1 MLKVYFPPGF
11 NSEYRAINA
20 TSTYS
25 ANDALN
31 AIMPKLGLEKKQFY
45 SLYKVFSNGEA
56 CAIPEKMYLTEVLW
70 EAEEEIA
77 VKNKENS
84 SNNNNNLSYK
94 IEFRKKVWL
103 NPEEDE
109 LNLAAQYLTFA
120 QAIPNL
126 LNGYYEFD
134 LDKTLELISLYH
146 HFLHADSPL
155 KDLSTLVKGYCQG
168 GRDKFGKDFEN
179 KVQDAIKK
187 MKTNNPNI
195 SKDDCVAKFIQI
207 FQTSEYYGTSFFI
220 VGQSFDSSL
229 PTKSETKKI
238 LLCNRFGLMSLT
250 ASITEFLS
258 EDEDLQLII
267 TSQDTSTGNGTENI
281 GTSTLEEGFNTF
293 LFDDHIEG
301 LEGARVL
308 NSLSRGHH
316 HTTTDS
322 INGIRSKT
330 STNGDTPSEHE
341 VGKEVIFKISGEDGL
356 DGIVHTEIETTVN
369 DDTNARNGESSVQT
383 LDTISGQGLSVDINE
398 TVELALSTLLG
409 RLVII
414 SQTGTGIVQG
424 IDKEQRRGTSSTTRG
439 QISGKP
445 DPVSI
450 LILLETEQ
458 LLEVILEGKV
468 QGLGGEITD
477 DVGQVSSPER
487 DDTLLS
493 SDTPGAIH
501 DSLVGF
507 SQTTALQH
515 LILVLDQELDTLDR
529 GSSSLGNG
537 SGDTTHH
544 EVNGKVDI

>member
-1 MLKVYFPPGF
+1 MCTALASFHLQDLKLSWHNSLNKISRVAVKTIAATIQKNLTKTEQISRYAEYCKSARILIKNHGQRKCPPTTKELEAIYQLKPLMLKVYFPPGF

-109 LNLAAQYLTFA
+109 VNLAAQYLTFA

-134 LDKTLELISLYH
+134 LDKTLELISLHH

-229 PTKSETKKI
+229 PTKLILGVNKECIHLFNFQSKKI
-238 LLCNRFGLMSLT
+238 LKTYKYSEVGYWSSSKDTFTMKVGSMVDGSRFVCETTHGKE
-250 ASITEFLS
+250 ITE
-258 EDEDLQLII
+258 
-267 TSQDTSTGNGTENI
+267 
-281 GTSTLEEGFNTF
+281 
-293 LFDDHIEG
+293 
-301 LEGARVL
+301 
-308 NSLSRGHH
+308 
-316 HTTTDS
+316 
-322 INGIRSKT
+322 
-330 STNGDTPSEHE
+330 
-341 VGKEVIFKISGEDGL
+341 
-356 DGIVHTEIETTVN
+356 
-369 DDTNARNGESSVQT
+369 
-383 LDTISGQGLSVDINE
+383 
-398 TVELALSTLLG
+398 
-409 RLVII
+409 
-414 SQTGTGIVQG
+414 
-424 IDKEQRRGTSSTTRG
+424 
-439 QISGKP
+439 
-445 DPVSI
+445 
-450 LILLETEQ
+450 LLEMYVEAAVHRKKKKTKTEG
-458 LLEVILEGKV
+458 EGK
-468 QGLGGEITD
+468 
-477 DVGQVSSPER
+477 
-487 DDTLLS
+487 
-493 SDTPGAIH
+493 
-501 DSLVGF
+501 
-507 SQTTALQH
+507 
-515 LILVLDQELDTLDR
+515 
-529 GSSSLGNG
+529 SSSLRKQHQF
-537 SGDTTHH
+537 HH
-544 EVNGKVDI
+544 RQPSSEPKSPRRHSTRDQKKF